1 MYLPRLLEKKFVG
14 THELRTKLS
23 ELLKEL
29 HKQGGEVVITRQG
42 KPAAILMDVELYL
55 ELQETLQDLS
65 EPGFLEELNQAI
77 EEVEQG
83 KGIPADKVFKK
94 LSL

>member
-1 MYLPRLLEKKFVG
+1 MTLPTLLEKKFVG

-29 HKQGGEVVITRQG
+29 RKQGGEVVITQQG

-65 EPGFLEELNQAI
+65 QPGFVEELNRAI
-77 EEVEQG
+77 EEVEGG
-83 KGIPADKVFKK
+83 KGVPAEEVFQK
-94 LSL
+94 LGI